1 MSRRLKTVVLVAT
14 LTAGS
19 SSTFAQSSL
28 LKTTM
33 RDKLATTQALLEPV
47 VRGDFAAITRLTE
60 PLTRITETEIATWQA
75 TAEQDY
81 VRQAT
86 LFLLSVE
93 GLRDAARRN
102 NIDAVTVEYSSLV
115 SSCARCH
122 AYVRTARRASLEGP
136 PDSMVQTRRESW

>member
-1 MSRRLKTVVLVAT
+1 VLVAT
-14 LTAGS
+14 LTAAGS
-19 SSTFAQSSL
+19 STSAQSSF
-28 LKTTM
+28 LKMTM

-47 VRGDFAAITRLTE
+47 VRADFARIISLTE
-60 PLTRITETEIATWQA
+60 PLGRITETEIASWQA

-86 LFLLSVE
+86 LFLLTIE

-122 AYVRTARRASLEGP
+122 AYVRTARRASHDVP
-136 PDSMVQTRRESW
+136 PDLIASGRRENW